1 MTADRPAP
9 LAPFSREGPSAVADD
24 AHPLGSALAAARR
37 ERGLSVEDVAAAT
50 RIRPAIVRA
59 IEADDFDV
67 CGGAVYARGHLRS
80 LAQVVGADPRPLV
93 AEFDRRF
100 HEPVP
105 ALRTA
110 PLGAFDPPRDAG
122 RSGRGSPTW
131 ASVAAGALAVVVI
144 FLTASW
150 VIGRGGDDASG
161 TPSPRADATTAPPST
176 SAPPTPT
183 ASTPKPGPAPVR
195 QVVVRLRAAGG
206 SSWLSVTGSNGSP
219 IFEGILA
226 DGETREFRDSRQ
238 LSVRFGNSSAVRVT
252 RNGKDVGVPQCPRQV
267 CTVAFG
273 LPAAG

>member
-1 MTADRPAP
+1 M
-9 LAPFSREGPSAVADD
+9 ADD
-24 AHPLGSALAAARR
+24 ARPLGAALGAARR

-59 IEADDFDV
+59 IEADDFDA

-93 AEFDRRF
+93 EEFDRRF
-100 HEPVP
+100 HQPVP

-131 ASVAAGALAVVVI
+131 ASVAAGVLAVVVI
-144 FLTASW
+144 VLTASW
-150 VIGRGGDDASG
+150 LLGRGGDDAAG
-161 TPSPRADATTAPPST
+161 TPSPQAVATTTPST
-176 SAPPTPT
+176 T
-183 ASTPKPGPAPVR
+183 ASGPASTASRPKPAPGPAR
-195 QVVVRLRAAGG
+195 EVVVRLRATGG
-206 SSWLSVTGSNGSP
+206 SSWVSVTGSNGSS

-226 DGETREFRDSRQ
+226 DGQAREFRDARQ

-252 RNGKDVGVPQCPRQV
+252 QNGRDVGAPRCPGQV
-267 CTVAFG
+267 CPVAFG
-273 LPAAG
+273 LPAAR